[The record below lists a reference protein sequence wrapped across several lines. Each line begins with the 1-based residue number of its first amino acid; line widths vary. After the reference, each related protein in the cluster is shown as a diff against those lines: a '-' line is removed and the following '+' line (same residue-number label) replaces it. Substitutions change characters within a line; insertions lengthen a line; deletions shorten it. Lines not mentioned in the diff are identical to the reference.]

1 MSKGIKF
8 AAWDKGFLIFFLLMT
23 PLFWMDDFYFSFKA
37 YKVSQGIE
45 DQSLQYRQDVGKKYT
60 ILMVYP
66 SNSLSETQQFMYNCI
81 AARNLGWDCYTLGF
95 NERVL
100 DNKFLGYYI
109 SIVQKAIN
117 YIINPDFAVYISP
130 HMMPEKLD
138 NIIKFGILD
147 LMQKDIFQYRVN
159 NTLIHESLDWIQN
172 YDGLIIYGDDKNWY
186 KPFFKELKKYY
197 KVTDY
202 IQDGFYPSVF
212 ETVFKESPKNK
223 LFYCGYNWD
232 KRRGSEHYK
241 EIYKLLD
248 TKDYFEVYGVK
259 QVWNFMINSYK
270 GLITIAPLEFID
282 TMQEKG
288 ITLVLHSN
296 YHLKYGL
303 PSNRIFEAA
312 AANNVVISDMHPF
325 IEREFGDCVYYVD
338 FNADAKVVAGNID
351 KIVTHIKSDAKLGN
365 QKAKCIH
372 NVFSKK
378 FTLESQLV
386 RVAGMYE
393 EISKVKKNL

>member
-1 MSKGIKF
+1 
-8 AAWDKGFLIFFLLMT
+8 
-23 PLFWMDDFYFSFKA
+23 MDGLHFSFQS
-37 YKVSQGIE
+37 YKSTQGI
-45 DQSLQYRQDVGKKYT
+45 DGQILRNAKGVNKKYT

-81 AARNLGWDCYTLGF
+81 AASNLGWDCHTLGF
-95 NERVL
+95 HEKIINNR
-100 DNKFLGYYI
+100 FLRHYI
-109 SIVQKAIN
+109 GFIQRAIN
-117 YIINPDFAVYISP
+117 YVINPDFAVYISP
-130 HMMPEKLD
+130 HMMPAKLD

-159 NTLIHESLDWIQN
+159 DTLVHESLDWIQN

-197 KVTDY
+197 KITDI

-248 TKDYFEVYGVK
+248 TKDYFEVFGVE
-259 QVWNFMINSYK
+259 QVWNFMTHSYK
-270 GLITIAPLEFID
+270 GLITIAPLEFIE

-312 AANNVVISDMHPF
+312 AANNVVISDLHPF
-325 IEREFGDCVYYVD
+325 IKREFGDCAYYID
-338 FNADAKVVAGNID
+338 FDSDAKVVAKTID
-351 KIVTHIKSDAKLGN
+351 QIVTLIKSDTKLAN
-365 QKAKCIH
+365 QKAQCLH

-378 FTLESQLV
+378 FTLESQLA
-386 RVAGMYE
+386 RVAEMYE
-393 EISKVKKNL
+393 EILKVKKSL